1 MENQYER
8 NKEIMKRLDS
18 QGKISVNELAAAFGV
33 TPTTIRRDLT
43 ILESQ
48 NRLKRTHGGAVKI
61 SFIAEEPAY
70 VERRTHMIQEKMK
83 IGRIAAGLVKDQMTI
98 FLDIGTTVAQMVP
111 YLRGKRQLRILT
123 NSVDTMM
130 QLIRICQEDKEF
142 AKVIFI
148 GGQVN
153 PIQQTVSGPLSESF
167 LEQFFVD
174 MAFIGVGGIHL
185 KGGLT
190 GYDEAEVQLSKGI
203 IERAKESVALLD
215 HSKIGVRN
223 VYRIVELE
231 QVDYVICDTHHPED
245 WKLPMEKLTIEWR
258 SEE

>member
-1 MENQYER
+1 METQYER

-18 QGKISVNELAAAFGV
+18 QGKISVNELAVSFGV
-33 TPTTIRRDLT
+33 TSTTIRRDLT
-43 ILESQ
+43 MLENQ

-61 SFIAEEPAY
+61 SFIADEPAY
-70 VERRTHMIQEKMK
+70 MERYTHMIQEKMK
-83 IGRIAAGLVKDQMTI
+83 IGRIAAELVKDQMTI

-130 QLIRICQEDKEF
+130 KMIKLCQEDKDY

-190 GYDEAEVQLSKGI
+190 GYDEAEVHMSKEI
-203 IERAKESVALLD
+203 IDRAKESVALLD

-223 VYRIVELE
+223 VYRIVDLE
-231 QVDYVICDTHHPED
+231 QVDYVICNTDHPDD
-245 WKLPMEKLTIEWR
+245 WKTSMERLAIEWR
-258 SEE
+258 HEE